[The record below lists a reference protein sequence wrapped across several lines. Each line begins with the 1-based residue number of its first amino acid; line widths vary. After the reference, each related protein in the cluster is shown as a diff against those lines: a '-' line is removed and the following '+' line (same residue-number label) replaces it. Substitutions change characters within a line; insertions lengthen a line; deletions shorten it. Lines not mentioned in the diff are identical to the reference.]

1 VAQSVNAITVE
12 KMVLAIIGTITFLI
26 VVLLVFIL
34 GTLFVKGLPAF
45 HAGFLFEE
53 SRDFGLAGGIFYQAV
68 GTLILMAT
76 AVLWSLPVA
85 LGSVLFQTE
94 YLSGKFKTFLTQ
106 LTYILNATPTILF
119 GLVGYLF
126 FGVYLDKGVSWVT
139 GSLILAV
146 MILPTLQVS
155 FREAVEALP
164 EKYREAGMA
173 LGLSRP
179 SQIRRIILP
188 QCFYGMVTGVL
199 LGLARAAGETAAIMF
214 TATTFFGI
222 QLPQSFSDPVPTLQ
236 THILVLA
243 QEAANPESMAQA
255 WGAGLV
261 LLGLVFILTLT
272 AWAFRT
278 RMVMESEQ

>member
-1 VAQSVNAITVE
+1 
-12 KMVLAIIGTITFLI
+12 
-26 VVLLVFIL
+26 
-34 GTLFVKGLPAF
+34 
-45 HAGFLFEE
+45 
-53 SRDFGLAGGIFYQAV
+53 
-68 GTLILMAT
+68 MAT

-214 TATTFFGI
+214 TATTFSGI